1 MEGTHSL
8 THSLIQSLAHS
19 PTHSFNHLKEDD
31 TVLDKYF
38 NSESVGRERYAN
50 NDDDTGV
57 DQNILDNYEEGKA
70 YATIDIEEN
79 NSDDAD
85 DDDEVVDDVDEKEKK
100 DIIGFN
106 DNDAKALFLS
116 AREVRMNLED
126 APIPTDALKT
136 GIKANSN
143 PLLSND
149 NPPAKRVKIEEPVN
163 DNKNVL
169 VDLNSDQQIRDFI
182 TSMGGTIT
190 TAQLKEFFT
199 ETKNKLKLLNIDSKL
214 QIEKL
219 KHSVLKLTDSV
230 VDPIRGNVLK
240 LKA

>member
-1 MEGTHSL
+1 M
-8 THSLIQSLAHS
+8 Q
-19 PTHSFNHLKEDD
+19 EDD

-38 NSESVGRERYAN
+38 NNESAGRERYAN

-70 YATIDIEEN
+70 YATIDVEDN

-85 DDDEVVDDVDEKEKK
+85 DDDEVVDEVNEKEKK

-106 DNDAKALFLS
+106 DNDAKALLLS
-116 AREVRMNLED
+116 AREVRMKLED
-126 APIPTDALKT
+126 STVPIDTSKVGVKVTIKSSPT
-136 GIKANSN
+136 
-143 PLLSND
+143 ND
-149 NPPAKRVKIEEPVN
+149 NPPAKRVKIEEPVA
-163 DNKNVL
+163 DSKNVL
-169 VDLNSDQQIRDFI
+169 VDINSDNQIRDYI
-182 TSMGGTIT
+182 ISMGGMIT

-199 ETKNKLKLLNIDSKL
+199 ETKNKLKSLNIDSKL
-214 QIEKL
+214 HIEKL